1 MSGSLN
7 EDIFG
12 VWEGGRL
19 WEVVNYGRWLHL
31 EVRLYTSS
39 PRRGGE

>member
-1 MSGSLN
+1 MSGSLT

-19 WEVVNYGRWLHL
+19 WEVVAVL